1 MPKAEFGGLSSSF
14 AQAFFG
20 TDKRAPPSSS
30 EPSGQQV
37 MADNKNQSAAARRML
52 ETLTETP
59 KLAIDKLPVLHAI
72 FERVATSC
80 SESLRQMCVPA
91 TTFFVNQ
98 VKGDNSW
105 DILENYED
113 SIAAIFYVPE
123 WDAAILIGVDR
134 KFVFSLLEASYG
146 ADGNETPFDS
156 DRPFSTL
163 ESRFAKEF
171 LLMVANALQNCF
183 ESVGAVTFKL
193 DRVETKVEFTIM
205 GPNDVPVV
213 AAQVLFQVMDNG
225 GRMFIL
231 IPQSALYPIRK
242 KLEREHQ
249 PISLPND
256 PRWTRRMQ
264 RGIAQTDVTL
274 QAILEKRIM
283 TLGEVTNFRVGQLLQ
298 LRTHAYDLIMLES
311 GTEPLF
317 RAKLGQAND
326 KFIVI
331 IESAY
336 NHKEAPGGEEPSK
349 PTG

>member
-1 MPKAEFGGLSSSF
+1 
-14 AQAFFG
+14 
-20 TDKRAPPSSS
+20 
-30 EPSGQQV
+30 
-37 MADNKNQSAAARRML
+37 MADKNTQSAAARRML

-72 FERVATSC
+72 FERVAGSC
-80 SESLRQMCVPA
+80 TENLRQMCAAP

-113 SIAAIFYVPE
+113 SIAALFYIPE
-123 WDAAILIGVDR
+123 WDATVLIGVDR
-134 KFVFSLLEASYG
+134 KFVFSLLEVSYG

-156 DRPFSTL
+156 DRPFSSL
-163 ESRFAKEF
+163 EGRFAKEF
-171 LLMVANALQNCF
+171 LSMVAQALQVCF
-183 ESVGAVTFKL
+183 ESVTAVTFKF
-193 DRVETKVEFTIM
+193 DRLETKVEFTVM
-205 GPNDVPVV
+205 GPNDIPVV
-213 AAQVLFQVMDNG
+213 AAQVLFQVMDSG

-256 PRWTRRMQ
+256 PRWTRKMQ
-264 RGIAQTDVTL
+264 RGIAQTEVKL
-274 QAILEKRIM
+274 QAILEKRLM
-283 TLGEVTNFRVGQLLQ
+283 MLNDVTQFRVGQLLQ
-298 LRTHAYDLIMLES
+298 LRTHSYDLITLES
-311 GTEPLF
+311 GDEPLF

-336 NHKEAPGGEEPSK
+336 NQKEPQPGGEEPPK
-349 PTG
+349 TE

>member
-1 MPKAEFGGLSSSF
+1 
-14 AQAFFG
+14 
-20 TDKRAPPSSS
+20 
-30 EPSGQQV
+30 
-37 MADNKNQSAAARRML
+37 MADNKNQSANARRML

-80 SESLRQMCVPA
+80 AESLRQMCVPPA
-91 TTFFVNQ
+91 TFFVNQ

-113 SIAAIFYVPE
+113 AIAAMFYVPE
-123 WDAAILIGVDR
+123 WDSMILIGVDR

-146 ADGNETPFDS
+146 ADGNETAFDS
-156 DRPFSTL
+156 DRAFSTL

-171 LLMVANALQNCF
+171 LMMTATALQNCF

-225 GRMFIL
+225 GRLFIL
-231 IPQSALYPIRK
+231 IPQSALYPMRK

-264 RGIAQTDVTL
+264 RGIAQTEVTL
-274 QAILEKRIM
+274 QAILETRIM
-283 TLGEVTNFRVGQLLQ
+283 TLGDVTNFQVGQLIQ
-298 LRTHAYDLIMLES
+298 LHTHTYDLIMLES
-311 GTEPLF
+311 GTELLF

-331 IESAY
+331 VDSPY
-336 NHKEAPGGEEPSK
+336 NQKEAQAMEGDGKHGRSPVEG
-349 PTG
+349 

>member
-1 MPKAEFGGLSSSF
+1 
-14 AQAFFG
+14 
-20 TDKRAPPSSS
+20 
-30 EPSGQQV
+30 
-37 MADNKNQSAAARRML
+37 MADNTAPSASARRMV

-59 KLAIDKLPVLHAI
+59 KLHIDKLPVLHAI

-80 SESLRQMCVPA
+80 SENLRQMCAAP

-113 SIAAIFYVPE
+113 AIAALIYVPE
-123 WDAAILIGVDR
+123 WDAMILIGVDR
-134 KFVFSLLEASYG
+134 KFVFSLLEVSYG
-146 ADGNETPFDS
+146 AEGNETPFDS

-163 ESRFAKEF
+163 EGRFAKEF
-171 LLMVANALQNCF
+171 LMMAAQALQSCF
-183 ESVGAVTFKL
+183 ETVGSVTFKF
-193 DRVETKVEFTIM
+193 DRLETKVEFTIM

-256 PRWTRRMQ
+256 PRWTKRMQ
-264 RGIAQTDVTL
+264 RGIAQTEVKL
-274 QAILEKRIM
+274 EAILEKRVM
-283 TLGEVTNFRVGQLLQ
+283 MLGDVTQFQVGQLLE
-298 LRTHAYDLIMLES
+298 LRTHSYDLITLES
-311 GTEPLF
+311 GDEPLF

-331 IESAY
+331 IESAH
-336 NHKEAPGGEEPSK
+336 NEKAAQKKEESK
-349 PTG
+349 DDSKETKKI